1 MKTAIFICIICISSL
16 CFSQDDNDEKR
27 HPGFKECVSERE
39 ALLKEIGRYRSIE
52 IHDQRVLEALRTV
65 PRHLFVPEEIRSYA
79 YKNNPLPIGY
89 NQTISQPVI
98 VASMTQ
104 MLDVKEGEKIL
115 EIGTGSG
122 YQAAV
127 LAELNCEV
135 YSIEIV
141 PELGQRS
148 KALLAELGYKN
159 VHVMIGDGYEG
170 WSKHAPYDKIIVT
183 CAPEEVPQ
191 ALIDQLAP
199 TGKIVVPVGGV
210 YKIQYLVILTFSKK
224 GKLITD
230 YRYPVRFVPM
240 TGQAQEK

>member
-1 MKTAIFICIICISSL
+1 MKTCFFILFICISGICISQVETSAK
-16 CFSQDDNDEKR
+16 E
-27 HPGFKECVSERE
+27 HPGFNERISDRE
-39 ALLKEIGRYRSIE
+39 ALVKEIAKYRSIDIYSE
-52 IHDQRVLEALRTV
+52 KVLEALRTV

-104 MLDVKEGEKIL
+104 MLDVREGEKIL

-127 LAELNCEV
+127 LAELGCEV

-141 PELGQRS
+141 PELGKRS
-148 KALLAELGYKN
+148 KALLAELGYKH
-159 VHVMIGDGYEG
+159 VHVKIGDGYEG
-170 WSKHAPYDKIIVT
+170 WSEYAPYDKIIVT
-183 CAPEEVPQ
+183 CAPEEAPR

-199 TGKIVVPVGGV
+199 AGRIVVPVGGV
-210 YKIQYLVILTFSKK
+210 YEIQYLVILKFSKK

-230 YRYPVRFVPM
+230 YQYPVRFVPM
-240 TGQAQEK
+240 TGKAQE